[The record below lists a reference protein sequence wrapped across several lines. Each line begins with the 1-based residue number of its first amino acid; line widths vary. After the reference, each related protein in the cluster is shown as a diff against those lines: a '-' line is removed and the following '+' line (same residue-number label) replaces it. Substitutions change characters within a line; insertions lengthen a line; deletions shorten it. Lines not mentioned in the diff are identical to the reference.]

1 MDGLLVYLVEV
12 SICLGIS
19 LVIYKVLLSGLT
31 FFSWNR
37 SILLGLL
44 ILSGLIPLLRLEL
57 FGIGNE
63 VSEMTLPVF
72 QVGEQ
77 VKPAV
82 EQWFSWSQVI
92 LWVYIV
98 GALFT
103 ASRLIFGFMASQ
115 KLLGQAKLAR
125 FGDYWVAIHP
135 EFVPA
140 SFFEYIL
147 MPDFNPQD
155 SKQKQILAHESV
167 HVRLRHSWDL
177 LLVNLAKVLFWFNPM
192 IYLFE
197 NYLREVHEFQ
207 ADQGVTRQVAPKEY
221 ATLLLQLIT
230 AKPGWQ
236 FMNNFNQ
243 FQTKKRI
250 QMMAKTAS
258 EPLQRLRFLALI
270 PAVGLLLF
278 VFSCEREDMNPQ
290 LSSVVDFPLEMEA
303 PLSVEDI
310 QVVPYESPAET
321 FQESDEAIQSKNE
334 VFDIVEQQ
342 PNPHGGMSGWN
353 QYLSKNI
360 KYPVQAR
367 RMGIEGTVIVVF
379 EIHEDGSIHNV
390 EILRGIGGGAD
401 EEAVR
406 VVQNAPRWEPGKQRG
421 RAVKTRMRLPIRFKM
436 ATTASSNPEN
446 VKLFEEKIHAPKSA
460 LKEIM
465 VVGYF
470 SVQKSDGPISFQ
482 IEKPEIL
489 QSYF

>member
-19 LVIYKVLLSGLT
+19 LVIYRVLLSGLT

-44 ILSGLIPLLRLEL
+44 ILSGLIPLLRFEL
-57 FGIGNE
+57 FGIGKE

-72 QVGEQ
+72 QVGEE
-77 VKPAV
+77 VNPAV
-82 EQWFSWSQVI
+82 EQWFSWSQVL

-98 GALFT
+98 GALFS

-125 FGDYWVAIHP
+125 FESYWVAIHP

-177 LLVNLAKVLFWFNPM
+177 LLVNFAKVIFWFNPM

-207 ADQGVTRQVAPKEY
+207 ADQGVTRLVAPKEY

-250 QMMAKTAS
+250 QMMSKSAS
-258 EPLQRLRFLALI
+258 GPFHKLRFLSLI

-278 VFSCEREDMNPQ
+278 VFSCEKEDLLPQ
-290 LSSVVDFPLEMEA
+290 P
-303 PLSVEDI
+303 SVEDLRNATL
-310 QVVPYESPAET
+310 VLDP
-321 FQESDEAIQSKNE
+321 SDE

-342 PNPHGGMSGWN
+342 PIPSGGMSGWN
-353 QYLSKNI
+353 QYLSKNL
-360 KYPVQAR
+360 KYPFQAR

-379 EIHEDGSIHNV
+379 EIHKDGSIHNV

-401 EEAVR
+401 QEAMR
-406 VVQNAPRWEPGKQRG
+406 VVLNSPRWEPGRQRG
-421 RAVKTRMRLPIRFKM
+421 TAVNTRMRLPIRFKLAGSM
-436 ATTASSNPEN
+436 TNAAKETAMIEDLPE
-446 VKLFEEKIHAPKSA
+446 VI
-460 LKEIM
+460 
-465 VVGYF
+465 VVGYNPP
-470 SVQKSDGPISFQ
+470 SGN
-482 IEKPEIL
+482 
-489 QSYF
+489 

>member
-19 LVIYKVLLSGLT
+19 LVIYRVWLSGLT

-37 SILLGLL
+37 SILLSLL
-44 ILSGLIPLLRLEL
+44 VLSGLIPLLRLEL
-57 FGIGNE
+57 FGIGKE

-72 QVGEQ
+72 QVGDQ
-77 VKPAV
+77 VKPTV
-82 EQWFSWSQVI
+82 EQWFSLSQVLI
-92 LWVYIV
+92 WVYFL

-103 ASRLIFGFMASQ
+103 ASRLVFGFMMSQ
-115 KLLGQAKLAR
+115 KLIGQARLTR
-125 FGDYWVAIHP
+125 FGSFWVAIHP

-147 MPDFNPQD
+147 MPDFDPED

-177 LLVNLAKVLFWFNPM
+177 LLVNFAKVIFWFNPM

-197 NYLREVHEFQ
+197 NYLREVHEYQ

-250 QMMAKTAS
+250 QMMAKSAS
-258 EPLQRLRFLALI
+258 GPLQRLRFLALI

-278 VFSCEREDMNPQ
+278 VFSCEREDLLPQ
-290 LSSVVDFPLEMEA
+290 Q
-303 PLSVEDI
+303 SVEDLRNATLLLD
-310 QVVPYESPAET
+310 P
-321 FQESDEAIQSKNE
+321 SDE
-334 VFDIVEQQ
+334 VFDLVEQQ
-342 PNPHGGMSGWN
+342 PIPSGGMSGWN
-353 QYLSKNI
+353 QYLSKNLN
-360 KYPVQAR
+360 YPFQAR

-379 EIHEDGSIHNV
+379 EIHKDGSIHNV

-401 EEAVR
+401 QEAVR
-406 VVQNAPRWEPGKQRG
+406 VVLNSPRWEPGRQRG
-421 RAVKTRMRLPIRFKM
+421 RAVNTRMRLPIRFKLDNGSV
-436 ATTASSNPEN
+436 ASKE
-446 VKLFEEKIHAPKSA
+446 KIEEKGEVKPN
-460 LKEIM
+460 
-465 VVGYF
+465 VVVIGYN
-470 SVQKSDGPISFQ
+470 
-482 IEKPEIL
+482 
-489 QSYF
+489 